1 MKLSNVINALNNRQ
15 KGTYVKVGWKSNIES
30 AKARKMG
37 IEVVKETDA
46 TVRWGVNYSNLKKVK
61 ELKATQS
68 EETQNVTIR
77 KPWYRHLEATPHIIE
92 HLNDSTKQY
101 LQLFTINK
109 KGYMKTKYYING
121 ELKTK
126 QEVVD
131 SGYVNASEFA
141 PKEECLIMNI
151 PISNIR
157 FIGQEV

>member
-1 MKLSNVINALNNRQ
+1 MKLEKVIEVLSKKQ
-15 KGTYVKVGWKSNIES
+15 KGTYVKIGWKSNIES

-37 IEVVKETDA
+37 VEVIKETDA
-46 TVRWGVNYSNLKKVK
+46 TVRWGVNYSNLKRIK
-61 ELKATQS
+61 ELKAKQDL
-68 EETQNVTIR
+68 ETQTNVR

-92 HLNDSTKQY
+92 HLSDSTKQY

-126 QEVVD
+126 QEVID

>member
-1 MKLSNVINALNNRQ
+1 MKLEKVIEVLNKRQ
-15 KGTYVKVGWKSNIES
+15 KGTYVKVGWRSNIES

-37 IEVVKETDA
+37 IEVIKETDA
-46 TVRWGVNYSNLKKVK
+46 TVRWGVNYSNLKRVK
-61 ELKATQS
+61 QIKS
-68 EETQNVTIR
+68 EQPEKDPSVQR

-92 HLNDSTKQY
+92 HLSDPNKQY
-101 LQLFTINK
+101 LQLFTINR

-126 QEVVD
+126 QEVID

-151 PISNIR
+151 PIANIR

>member
-1 MKLSNVINALNNRQ
+1 MKLEKVIEVLNKKQ
-15 KGTYVKVGWKSNIES
+15 KGTYVKVGWSTNIES

-37 IEVVKETDA
+37 IEVIKETDA
-46 TVRWGVNYSNLKKVK
+46 TVRWGVNYSNLKRVK
-61 ELKATQS
+61 ELKAAKS
-68 EETQNVTIR
+68 EEAQTTVVR

-126 QEVVD
+126 QEVID

-141 PKEECLIMNI
+141 QKEECLIMNI
-151 PISNIR
+151 LISNIR

>member
-37 IEVVKETDA
+37 IEVIKETDA

-61 ELKATQS
+61 EIKAEKGDSVS
-68 EETQNVTIR
+68 ENIR
-77 KPWYRHLEATPHIIE
+77 KPWYRHLEATPHILQN
-92 HLNDSTKQY
+92 LNDPNKQY
-101 LQLFTINK
+101 LQLFTINR

-126 QEVVD
+126 QEVID

-141 PKEECLIMNI
+141 PKDECLIMNI
-151 PISNIR
+151 PIANIR